1 MSKKNKNI
9 KSEGK
14 AKKVLGI
21 IAGILIAAFVIGVVA
36 VSEIYNSGLI
46 QSNTSAAV
54 SANYKVSSTMMNY
67 FFNNNYKTLTSGD
80 YAQYLTM
87 MGLDTS
93 KALDA
98 QVYNGETTW
107 YDYFVDYTKSQ
118 VKELLVLCEA
128 AKAAGYELPKEEK
141 ERISAELKELET
153 IAKQYG
159 FGSLDTFLKANY
171 GAKEKD
177 VRKCMELSSIASNYS
192 QQVVESYKYTD
203 EDITNYYNENV
214 DQFLKVDYLSY
225 TFKYEEKKT
234 DDLKKDEASTSADTA
249 ATTEAAT
256 EAATTEKAAA
266 TVDPTGTTAEEK
278 KEEPKDYT
286 EIIAKANALYDAATS
301 EETFKEFVR
310 DYLRNDLYG
319 TMSDEALEKD
329 KIDIDEKVDACK
341 TTGYQKPSTETDLS
355 KWLLADERVAGD
367 KYKSYNEKDGTFTVY
382 MILGAPADSDLDSA
396 CKYRDAYSAADYAY
410 IYVPASDYKDDMAK
424 ALDAAESIL
433 KEYEADKTEEN
444 FLKLESS
451 DKYGS
456 DTGLIENAVR
466 GAVCDAVD
474 EWAFSSDRKEGDAAV
489 LEDEEGYY
497 VMYYA
502 GSQGIVWQLQSE
514 NSLRNADYSEAYEGY
529 TELYAI
535 DFMSKGLSLME
546 LVSASH

>member
-21 IAGILIAAFVIGVVA
+21 IAAILITAFVIGVVA
-36 VSEIYNSGLI
+36 VSEIYNSGI
-46 QSNTSAAV
+46 VQSNTSAAV

-80 YAQYLTM
+80 NAQYLSM

-93 KALDA
+93 KALDT
-98 QVYNGETTW
+98 QIYNGETTW

-118 VKELLVLCEA
+118 VKELLILCEA
-128 AKAAGYELPKEEK
+128 AKADGYELSKEDK
-141 ERISAELKELET
+141 EQIKAELKELET
-153 IAKQYG
+153 VAKQYG
-159 FGSLDTFLKANY
+159 FNSLDTFLKANY

-177 VRKCMELSSIASNYS
+177 VRKCMELSRIATNYS
-192 QQVVESYKYTD
+192 QQVVDSFKYTD
-203 EDITNYYNENV
+203 EDITNYYEENS
-214 DQFLKVDYLSY
+214 DEFIKVDYLSY
-225 TFKYEEKKT
+225 TYKYEEKKT
-234 DDLKKDEASTSADTA
+234 DDLKTDETTTSADTTA
-249 ATTEAAT
+249 ESAT

-266 TVDPTGTTAEEK
+266 TVDPTGTTADEK

-286 EIIAKANALYDAATS
+286 EVIAKADALYDAATD
-301 EETFKEFVR
+301 EEAFLAHVR
-310 DYLRNDLYG
+310 DYLRNDVYG

-329 KIDIDEKVDACK
+329 EIDIDAKVEACK

-355 KWLLADERVAGD
+355 KWLLADERAVGD
-367 KYKSYNEKDGTFTVY
+367 KYKDYNENNGTFTVY
-382 MILGAPADSDLDSA
+382 MILGAPEDSDYDHA
-396 CKYRDAYSAADYAY
+396 CKYRDSYNAADYAY
-410 IYVPASDYKDDMAK
+410 IYVPASDYKDDMEK
-424 ALDAAESIL
+424 ALDAANSIL

-456 DTGLIENAVR
+456 DTGLIKNAIR
-466 GAVCDAVD
+466 GALCDAVD
-474 EWAFSSDRKEGDAAV
+474 EWAFSADRKEGEAAV
-489 LEDEEGYY
+489 LESEDGYY

-502 GSQGIVWQLQSE
+502 GSQGVVWQLQSE
-514 NSLRNADYSEAYEGY
+514 NSLRSADYSEAYEGY
-529 TELYAI
+529 TELYSI

-546 LVSASH
+546 LVHESH